1 MVSKMIH
8 EGLKKFYEQI
18 IPLDFGQ
25 DAKEVP
31 YTRHKIFDRTND
43 SEYSY
48 KDMHVHEPLSRVQS
62 QPSEQ
67 HPTTSMPQI

>member
-1 MVSKMIH
+1 MVSKIIH

-48 KDMHVHEPLSRVQS
+48 KDMHVHELPNQVQF

-67 HPTTSMPQI
+67 HPTMTMLQI